1 MFYNIIVLHHF
12 HGIPELMDSI
22 SNDIRYAQLLT
33 LIDLIIEH
41 NLLDNTIFLCSAQ
54 PDDKRMGGIKDIAIA
69 ENIKWIDYD
78 EDVEHIL
85 HSVNFKISPANSNVT
100 IGGTNTAG
108 CVANSIKNWAD
119 LGFDIQ
125 VCLSMCADYQS
136 DGINGAEKNQKAAV
150 KFYRYI
156 KKHNLISKVD
166 MVYNANELKLRDIN
180 NDWMG

>member
-12 HGIPELMDSI
+12 YGIPELMDSV
-22 SNDIRYAQLLT
+22 SNDIRYAQLLD
-33 LIDLIIEH
+33 LIDIIGHH
-41 NLLDNTIFLCSAQ
+41 NIINNTIVLCSTRPA
-54 PDDKRMGGIKDIAIA
+54 DKRMCGIKDIAIA
-69 ENIKWIDYD
+69 ENIKWADYD

-85 HSVNFKISPANSNVT
+85 HRVNFKISPANSNVI

-108 CVANSIKNWAD
+108 CVANSIKNWTD
-119 LGFDIQ
+119 LGFTVQ

-166 MVYNANELKLRDIN
+166 MVYNASELKLRDIN
-180 NDWMG
+180 NDRLG